1 MKGVSRYQLIIED
14 FRIAESYKPM
24 DFNQQLSALNNK
36 IQKLHERTKSKSVS
50 EDVEE
55 IVVMEKKSEQELT
68 LDCMKTRTDDLSRMT
83 VQVLKHYSKN
93 DVNEFDEGEMRF
105 YEKYVKPIKKHL

>member
-1 MKGVSRYQLIIED
+1 MTYSRAEKGKKIFPREKGISAEFYFRFQLI
-14 FRIAESYKPM
+14 
-24 DFNQQLSALNNK
+24 
-36 IQKLHERTKSKSVS
+36 
-50 EDVEE
+50 
-55 IVVMEKKSEQELT
+55 
-68 LDCMKTRTDDLSRMT
+68 LDCMKTRTDDLSKMT